1 MNYSVIHSES
11 TASVVALIEK
21 EMAEWQ
27 LADYA
32 ITLLPNF
39 YPGARQTL
47 PGGASVVIDRAGF
60 TKSPWGG
67 SPQFMADARK
77 AISKVKDAKQ
87 RARIV
92 RAVSDSEREAYVTAL
107 MLELFG
113 ITDLDPLLARLPKI
127 DELTLLTV
135 GDADKKAILD
145 AFSVWLR

>member
-67 SPQFMADARK
+67 TPQFAADARK
-77 AISKVKDAKQ
+77 AMTVKDAKA
-87 RARIV
+87 RARVIRSV
-92 RAVSDSEREAYVTAL
+92 CDAEREALATAL

-135 GDADKKAILD
+135 GDADKKAISE

>member
-1 MNYSVIHSES
+1 
-11 TASVVALIEK
+11 
-21 EMAEWQ
+21 MAEWQ

-67 SPQFMADARK
+67 TPQFAADARK
-77 AISKVKDAKQ
+77 AMTVKDAKA
-87 RARIV
+87 RARVIRSV
-92 RAVSDSEREAYVTAL
+92 CDAEREALATAL

-113 ITDLDPLLARLPKI
+113 ISDLDPLLARLPKI

-135 GDADKKAILD
+135 GDADKKAISE

>member
-11 TASVVALIEK
+11 TAAVVTLIEK
-21 EMAEWQ
+21 EMTEWQ
-27 LADYA
+27 LADYV

-67 SPQFMADARK
+67 TPQFAADARK
-77 AISKVKDAKQ
+77 AMTVKDAKA
-87 RARIV
+87 RARVIRSV
-92 RAVSDSEREAYVTAL
+92 CDAEREALATAL

-113 ITDLDPLLARLPKI
+113 ISDLDPLLARLPKI

-135 GDADKKAILD
+135 GDADKKAISE

>member
-1 MNYSVIHSES
+1 MNYGVIHSES

-67 SPQFMADARK
+67 TPQFAADARK
-77 AISKVKDAKQ
+77 AMTVKDAKA
-87 RARIV
+87 RARVIRSV
-92 RAVSDSEREAYVTAL
+92 CDAEREALATAL

-113 ITDLDPLLARLPKI
+113 ISDLDPLLARLPKI

-135 GDADKKAILD
+135 GDADKKAISE

>member
-11 TASVVALIEK
+11 TDAVVALIER

-67 SPQFMADARK
+67 TPQFAADARK
-77 AISKVKDAKQ
+77 AMTVKDAKA
-87 RARIV
+87 RARVIRSV
-92 RAVSDSEREAYVTAL
+92 CDAEREALATAL

-113 ITDLDPLLARLPKI
+113 ISDLDPLLARLPKI

-135 GDADKKAILD
+135 GDADKKAISE

>member
-67 SPQFMADARK
+67 TPQFAADARK
-77 AISKVKDAKQ
+77 AMTVKDAKA
-87 RARIV
+87 RARVIRSV
-92 RAVSDSEREAYVTAL
+92 CDAEREALATAV

-113 ITDLDPLLARLPKI
+113 ISDLDPLLARLPKI

-135 GDADKKAILD
+135 GDADKKAISE

>member
-1 MNYSVIHSES
+1 MNYNVIHSES
-11 TASVVALIEK
+11 TDAVVALIER

-39 YPGARQTL
+39 YPGARQML

-67 SPQFMADARK
+67 TPQFMADARK
-77 AISKVKDAKQ
+77 AMAVKGSKQ
-87 RARIV
+87 RARVV
-92 RAVSDSEREAYVTAL
+92 RSVCDSEREAYATAL

-135 GDADKKAILD
+135 GDADKKAISE

>member
-27 LADYA
+27 LADYV

-67 SPQFMADARK
+67 TPQFAADARK
-77 AISKVKDAKQ
+77 AMTVKDAKA
-87 RARIV
+87 RARVIRSV
-92 RAVSDSEREAYVTAL
+92 CDAEREALATAL

-113 ITDLDPLLARLPKI
+113 ISDLDPLLARLPKI

-135 GDADKKAILD
+135 GDADKKAISE

>member
-1 MNYSVIHSES
+1 
-11 TASVVALIEK
+11 ASVVALIEK

-67 SPQFMADARK
+67 TPQFAADARK
-77 AISKVKDAKQ
+77 AMTVKDAKA
-87 RARIV
+87 RARVIRSV
-92 RAVSDSEREAYVTAL
+92 CDAEREALATAL

-113 ITDLDPLLARLPKI
+113 ISDLDPLLARLPKI

-135 GDADKKAILD
+135 GDADKKAISE